1 MNTSR
6 SRQISAH
13 ETPALSEQAV
23 VVLVVDD
30 SATNRIVLEKQLK
43 KLGCEVLTANDGQ
56 SALRVIGQGAID
68 LVLLDCQMP
77 DISGYEVAMQVRA
90 RAGVSDDMRYLPII
104 AISGDSTAAHTQLC
118 YQSGMDGV
126 LNKPVAAQELRNLL
140 ALWCGLQGNSGS
152 LDEPLRI
159 ELHRL
164 YLSTS
169 QDDLAALEACVARL
183 DWALLE
189 RLVHRMKGAALAI
202 GAQPIVVSLEQLEV
216 LALAGSATAGN
227 ELKAVLAVLRQQLRA
242 FAMR

>member
-6 SRQISAH
+6 PQQFPAH
-13 ETPALSEQAV
+13 ETSSLWGKAV

-30 SATNRIVLEKQLK
+30 SATNRVVLEKQLK
-43 KLGCEVLTANDGQ
+43 KLGCDVLTANDGQ
-56 SALRVIGQGAID
+56 SALRLIGQDVAID

-77 DISGYEVAMQVRA
+77 DISGYEVARQVRA
-90 RAGVSDDMRYLPII
+90 SAGASDNERYLPLI
-104 AISGDSTAAHTQLC
+104 AISGDSDAAHTQLC

-126 LNKPVAAQELRNLL
+126 LNKPVAVQELRNLL
-140 ALWCGLQGNSGS
+140 ALWCGLQGNIGS

-159 ELHRL
+159 TLHSL

-183 DWALLE
+183 DWSLLE

-202 GAQPIVVSLEQLEV
+202 GAQPIVVSLEQLDTLV
-216 LALAGSATAGN
+216 QAGSATT
-227 ELKAVLAVLRQQLRA
+227 ELTAMLAVLRQQLRA
-242 FAMR
+242 FATR